1 VRLGLAG
8 LLGAHLGAQTLRLDE
23 LAADALAATVRSAR
37 EAA

>member
-8 LLGAHLGAQTLRLDE
+8 VLGAHLGAATLRLE
-23 LAADALAATVRSAR
+23 QLAAETLAATVRTAR

>member
-8 LLGAHLGAQTLRLDE
+8 ALGAHLGAQTLRLED
-23 LAADALAATVRSAR
+23 LAADALAATVRNAR